1 MPCCYRWL
9 IAWVMVLGTA
19 LANAQ
24 MRPDWLTNMKGGQR
38 ERELGFVH
46 HAIDHFRQ
54 ARVAASNDRERMQA
68 TAELGA
74 MLLQARRLDQA
85 DSMLREALALA
96 TLVERAGI
104 ELDLGNLAILRKD
117 PATAREHFAA
127 VEQLSAA
134 PSNLTMAARLNSVR
148 LAPVED
154 QRLLLARLYDEMVNH
169 AQTKS
174 DARLYLNLGHQATVL
189 GKPAMELA
197 YLSLER
203 ARTLSET
210 SPSARLHME
219 SLDALAQLYENQG
232 LHADALRLSRKG
244 LDLLHVVS
252 RSLTGDLAIALEWR
266 VGRLEHVLGNEPAS
280 LAAYRRAVNQVELIR
295 QDIPIDY
302 DDGQSSF
309 HATFEPLYM
318 GLAERLMA
326 TADGQSPDQREGLLR
341 SARDA
346 VELIKQS
353 ELQDYLGDRCAVDA
367 VKGGSASVILPGTA
381 VLYPLV
387 FSDRIELLLETDSQM
402 LRFTTAVAGQL
413 VRAAANELA
422 REIRIEG
429 GDYLAPAQRLHAW
442 LLGPIDSFLQAQ
454 AINTLVVVPDASLRV
469 VPLAALHDGNHY
481 AIEKYAIATATGM
494 SMTNT
499 TPPPRSRI
507 SALVA
512 GASSFGQ
519 VVDKYGGTRL
529 ASLLEVDPG
538 RSVSAKTAPNR
549 MLRSARASIQSSNR
563 APSSAP
569 SRTRAERIDFL
580 RQALALP
587 GVSREIQ
594 SLGHMLPGT
603 TLADSD
609 FTVDAFRVA
618 ATSDQYGI
626 LHVAS
631 HGIFG
636 GSADNSYIVAYDD
649 LLTLDGLQSML
660 KDHKFQK
667 HPIELLTLSA
677 CETAAGDDRAP
688 LGISGAAM
696 KARAKSVL
704 GTLWPVDDEAAVL
717 MMSQFYA
724 EWSSQRLT
732 KAQALQ
738 RAQRQLINNQRL
750 ADPYFWAPFVLIG
763 NWL

>member
-1 MPCCYRWL
+1 MSFCYRWL

-24 MRPDWLTNMKGGQR
+24 MRPDWLTSMKAGQT

-46 HAIDHFRQ
+46 HAIDHFQQ
-54 ARVAASNDRERMQA
+54 ARIAASSDRERMQA
-68 TAELGA
+68 AAELGA
-74 MLLQARRLDQA
+74 VLLQARRLDQA
-85 DSMLREALALA
+85 DSMLQEALALA
-96 TLVERAGI
+96 TRLERPGI

-117 PATAREHFAA
+117 PAKAHQHFAA
-127 VEQLSAA
+127 VEQLGDTKS
-134 PSNLTMAARLNSVR
+134 TMTMVARLNMVR
-148 LAPVED
+148 LAPAES
-154 QRLLLARLYDEMVNH
+154 RHSLLAALYDEMTNQ
-169 AQTKS
+169 AQTRS
-174 DARLYLNLGHQATVL
+174 DIRLFLNMGHQATAL
-189 GKPAMELA
+189 GKPALELA
-197 YLSLER
+197 YLSLEH
-203 ARTLSET
+203 ARKLSEK
-210 SPSARLHME
+210 SPSSRLHVE
-219 SLDALAQLYENQG
+219 SLDALAQLYEVQG
-232 LHADALRLSRKG
+232 LHADALRLSTGALALTQVGSR
-244 LDLLHVVS
+244 LLTRDL
-252 RSLTGDLAIALEWR
+252 TIALEWR
-266 VGRLEHVLGNEPAS
+266 VGRLQHILGNDPAS
-280 LAAYRRAVNQVELIR
+280 LAAYRRAVNLVELIR
-295 QDIPIDY
+295 PDIPIDY

-326 TADGQSPDQREGLLR
+326 AADGQLPDQRDGLLR

-387 FSDRIELLLETDSQM
+387 FSDRIELLLETDRQT
-402 LRFTTAVAGQL
+402 LRFTTQISGQL
-413 VRAAANELA
+413 VRTTANDLA

-429 GDYLAPAQRLHAW
+429 GDYLAPAQRLYDW

-454 AINTLVVVPDASLRV
+454 AVNTLVVVPDASLRV

-481 AIEKYAIATATGM
+481 AIEKYAFATATGM

-499 TPPPRSRI
+499 TPPPRSHIR
-507 SALVA
+507 ALVA

-519 VVDKYGGTRL
+519 VVDKYGSSRL
-529 ASLLEVDPG
+529 ASLLDGDPT
-538 RSVSAKTAPNR
+538 RSLIARTTSKR
-549 MLRSARASIQSSNR
+549 MLRSARTSASEANIG
-563 APSSAP
+563 P

-587 GVSREIQ
+587 GVTREIQ
-594 SLGHMLPGT
+594 TLGHMLPGT
-603 TLADSD
+603 TLADAG
-609 FTVDAFRVA
+609 FTVDAFRAA

-660 KDHKFQK
+660 KDQKFQK

-688 LGISGAAM
+688 LGMSGAAM
-696 KARAKSVL
+696 KARAKSVM

-724 EWSSQRLT
+724 EWSGQRLT

-738 RAQRQLINNQRL
+738 QAQRQLINNQRL